1 MSESIRGTKVTS
13 RGTVLLEEFEK
24 SLPNFDSLD
33 TRQRMEFSR
42 TIELM
47 CNHYGISRGLLGEK
61 PLSQS
66 NLIMYRL
73 RQLYR
78 EYIEEDKLVAS
89 AIFFVMAHIES
100 YYLDDPDGKLVHDLT
115 SLHVDHPITLDSL
128 NQVLNSA
135 EAEPHGRLRHPA
147 RLVTMVISRATS
159 LLAALEDLV
168 GIARTLLNR
177 CFLQKLLDSKLL
189 RRNG

>member
-47 CNHYGISRGLLGEK
+47 CNYYAISRGLLGEK
-61 PLSQS
+61 TLSQS

-73 RQLYR
+73 GQLYR
-78 EYIEEDKLVAS
+78 EYIEEDKLIAS

-115 SLHVDHPITLDSL
+115 SLHVDQPITLDSL
-128 NQVLNSA
+128 NQVLDRA
-135 EAEPHGRLRHPA
+135 EVEPHKRLRRPT
-147 RLVTMVISRATS
+147 RLVIMAVSRATS
-159 LLAALEDLV
+159 MLAALEDLA
-168 GIARTLLNR
+168 GSARTLLNR
-177 CFLQKLLDSKLL
+177 CFVQKLLDSKLL